1 MAKLTHDTVL
11 VWGTTFPT
19 VGGMGAWVA
28 WMQCFF
34 ICVLFGTGDLAPA
47 TTFNRR
53 ARRPPVGGVFR
64 VGVPL
69 LPPPGGGGGA
79 RGGVFSLIAALQRGV
94 RGSGPGGGWVPGSR
108 C

>member
-1 MAKLTHDTVL
+1 
-11 VWGTTFPT
+11 
-19 VGGMGAWVA
+19 MGAWVA

-34 ICVLFGTGDLAPA
+34 IYVLFGTGDLAPA

-53 ARRPPVGGVFR
+53 ARGPPVGGVFR

-69 LPPPGGGGGA
+69 LPPLGGGGGGGV
-79 RGGVFSLIAALQRGV
+79 RGGVFSLIAAFQRGV
-94 RGSGPGGGWVPGSR
+94 RGPGPGVGWVLGSR